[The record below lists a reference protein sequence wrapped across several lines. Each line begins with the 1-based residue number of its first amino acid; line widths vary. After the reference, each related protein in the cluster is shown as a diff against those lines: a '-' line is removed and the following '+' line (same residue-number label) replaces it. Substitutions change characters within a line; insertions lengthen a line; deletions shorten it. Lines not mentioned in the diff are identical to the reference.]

1 MIFTLI
7 KQYENNRN
15 LIQSY
20 NENLIEKSNQINDL
34 GFKYESL
41 ENDIE
46 LLGSHQKILNQ
57 FKELHDRIDILLEKD
72 VELRPYTKELTDI
85 RLKLKE
91 IQSLKELYEEKL
103 KILQF
108 VLKKTRK
115 LEDTVPALKIDY

>member
-20 NENLIEKSNQINDL
+20 NENLIEKSSQINDL
-34 GFKYESL
+34 GFKYENL
-41 ENDIE
+41 DNDIE

-72 VELRPYTKELTDI
+72 VELKPYTKELTDI

-108 VLKKTRK
+108 FLKKTRK
-115 LEDTVPALKIDY
+115 L